1 MDISSFQVDTSKKH
15 PCNAGQCTYCGH
27 FKTWAHKVRNPK
39 SGNMMPGHVTA
50 DGYLIGNGEC
60 PKFQQQRTPQTSS
73 NNNSWATPA
82 PPPPAKP
89 VDLSPVTSKIEA
101 LGNNVMSALNMLGVL
116 HEQMRTLQES
126 VRELVTRQLAGDEDD
141 GD

>member
-1 MDISSFQVDTSKKH
+1 MDISGFQVDTSKKH

-27 FKTWAHKVRNPK
+27 FKTWSHKVRNPK

-60 PKFQQQRTPQTSS
+60 PKFQQQPQQPTQAAAVS
-73 NNNSWATPA
+73 
-82 PPPPAKP
+82 AKP

>member
-60 PKFQQQRTPQTSS
+60 PKFQRQQPQQPTQ
-73 NNNSWATPA
+73 ATPA
-82 PPPPAKP
+82 PTPKP